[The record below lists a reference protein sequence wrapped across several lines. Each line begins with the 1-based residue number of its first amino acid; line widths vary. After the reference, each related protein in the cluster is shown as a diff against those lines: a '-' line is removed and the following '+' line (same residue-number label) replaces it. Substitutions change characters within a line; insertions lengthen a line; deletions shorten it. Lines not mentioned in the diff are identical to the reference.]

1 MNKIIGTVS
10 GIIIFIFLSLTIN
23 FFSFSCSK
31 ETTPPPEDSFNY
43 PDSGLS
49 FTAHIYP
56 IFLRDCATTDCHQ
69 TGNPASGLD
78 LETTRPT
85 FIGQRHGLT
94 VFPNDA
100 DHSPLYLVLIAPY
113 GGTPRMPLNR
123 VQLPQ
128 EKIKAIRTWINE
140 GASIN
145 N

>member
-1 MNKIIGTVS
+1 MRRIIGKAA
-10 GIIIFIFLSLTIN
+10 GIIIVFLFILSATFALLTCKN
-23 FFSFSCSK
+23 
-31 ETTPPPEDSFNY
+31 DSTKPNNDEFNY
-43 PDSGLS
+43 PDSNLS
-49 FTAHIYP
+49 FTNHIYP
-56 IFLRDCATTDCHQ
+56 IFLRDCAVSDCHQ

-78 LETTRPT
+78 LETTTPN

-123 VQLPQ
+123 MQLPM